1 MDSLKLEPCITLP
14 LDDKTL
20 IEIID
25 KAKDWAI
32 MHGASMR
39 SKLQFSK
46 DTIQFAPFV
55 LTPSTFPRAEF
66 EKAVQLQP
74 ILNEL
79 IHRAAH
85 DHEFLSQSLVT
96 TFDGDP
102 FTARL
107 FQLYEEVRSEGVA
120 QRISLGLLRCDL
132 MLESL
137 CCGKSETSRPYC
149 CWKQVEINTI
159 ASGFGHL
166 GPASAVLQRYVLEEL
181 GHGDKTKNLPAN
193 HALSGLCN
201 AMLEAWKIAEDENA
215 AILFIVEDVSYNIC
229 DQRFHEFE
237 IRRLNPNVRVI
248 RKTLTEVYN
257 EGKLGSNKELLIGS
271 TRVSV
276 VYFRAGYEPAHYPT
290 ENEWS
295 ARSMIEKSR
304 AIKCPSV
311 QYHLAGT
318 KKVQQSLAKP
328 GILDRFLNDPN
339 KVKAVSEIFT
349 GLYSLD
355 LDKFGDEAYKM
366 ALAEPERFVLK
377 PQREGGGNNIYGSKI
392 RDALMNMGKT
402 PERAAWI
409 LMERITPPL
418 SEGYIIRPGDRVPP
432 PLVSLISELGIFG
445 AILGDSENIIYNKQ
459 VGHMLRTKLSTA
471 DEGGVAAGLGALD
484 SPYLIDI

>member
-120 QRISLGLLRCDL
+120 QTINLGLIRSDYLPL
-132 MLESL
+132 FSA
-137 CCGKSETSRPYC
+137 GNNI
-149 CWKQVEINTI
+149 KQVEINTI
-159 ASGFGHL
+159 ASSFAGISTSVCLLH
-166 GPASAVLQRYVLEEL
+166 RYVLEEL